1 MMAPSAIAPRVAV
14 YAVGSRPPSLEPGW
28 LTLPLLP
35 PDAGG
40 SRVFGDGSHA
50 TTRLCAAA
58 VDFTCRQRAPKAV
71 LDVGTGTGI
80 LARIARARGASF
92 VVGTDIDPAALSCA
106 RANAALDSHPL
117 EIELSQSTPDHW
129 GPRFDLVVANI
140 LEAPLR
146 TLSSA
151 FCSALAP
158 QATLLLSGF
167 TRPQVPALSL
177 VYESAGLTL
186 VNRATL
192 DDWVMLA
199 FRKRPSP

>member
-1 MMAPSAIAPRVAV
+1 MAPSAIAPRVAV
-14 YAVGSRPPSLEPGW
+14 YAVGSEPPAVEPGW
-28 LTLPLLP
+28 LALPLLP
-35 PDAGG
+35 ANAGR
-40 SRVFGDGSHA
+40 SAVFGDGSHA

-92 VVGTDIDPAALSCA
+92 VVGTDIDPAALACA

-117 EIELSQSTPDHW
+117 EIELSPATPDHW
-129 GPRFDLVVANI
+129 GPRFDLVVANV
-140 LEAPLR
+140 LEAPLH
-146 TLSSA
+146 TLSGA
-151 FCSALAP
+151 FCAALAP
-158 QATLLLSGF
+158 QGTLLLSGF

-177 VYESAGLTL
+177 LYQNAGLTL
-186 VNRATL
+186 VNRSTL

-199 FRKRPSP
+199 FLKGHKR